1 MSIYTKKRLIFERN
15 NLQDACLLFKY
26 GQKDRKKRKSPT
38 IFNENYLKSI
48 RLLQVKNQTK
58 LVGDIWF
65 LIDLFFGY
73 RWRSVLF
80 YDMKG
85 GVNDTVASL
94 HRGLTHREESHTD
107 ILYNV
112 SGRKGKISHL
122 LGVYLL

>member
-1 MSIYTKKRLIFERN
+1 MGKKIEKRE
-15 NLQDACLLFKY
+15 NLRQFSMKITSKATAFT
-26 GQKDRKKRKSPT
+26 G
-38 IFNENYLKSI
+38 
-48 RLLQVKNQTK
+48 KNQTK
-58 LVGDIWF
+58 LVGDICF

-122 LGVYLL
+122 LGVDLL